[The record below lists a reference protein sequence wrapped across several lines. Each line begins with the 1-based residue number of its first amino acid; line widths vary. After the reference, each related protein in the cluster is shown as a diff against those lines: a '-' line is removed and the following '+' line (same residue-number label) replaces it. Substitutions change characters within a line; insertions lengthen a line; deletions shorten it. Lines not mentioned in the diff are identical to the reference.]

1 MTASGTEILIVI
13 FMGKS
18 SYTGE
23 TKEGF
28 SNFFQGSP
36 DFMEGQGVRECGEA
50 LI

>member
-1 MTASGTEILIVI
+1 MSDTGISMVI

-36 DFMEGQGVRECGEA
+36 DFVEGQGVRECGEA
-50 LI
+50 LN